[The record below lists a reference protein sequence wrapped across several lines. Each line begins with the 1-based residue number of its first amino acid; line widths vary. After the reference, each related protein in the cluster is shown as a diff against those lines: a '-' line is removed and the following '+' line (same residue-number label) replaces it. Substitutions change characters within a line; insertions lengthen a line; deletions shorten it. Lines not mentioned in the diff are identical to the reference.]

1 MPTARNNEALLTR
14 APAGRHLCQFH
25 HDGETL
31 SRAVALFTGT
41 GLHRGDGVVIVAT
54 PEHTALFLRDLERM
68 EIDATAH
75 QNAGSLVLM
84 DAEETL
90 AQFMHGDVPDWNRF
104 RHTIASVLETLTAQH
119 RRATRAYGEMVSVL
133 WRQGNCPAAIRL
145 EEYWN
150 ELSRSH
156 PFTLFCG
163 YLLDGLETGS
173 YEGPLHEI
181 GRTHTDILPTE
192 DDERLR
198 AAIDDASEEVLGMSF
213 SLTLSFSGREQ
224 AVGEHRL
231 PIGRRTMLWLQRNMP
246 GSSGMI
252 LERARHYYH
261 QERRLNVPPLRLSR

>member
-1 MPTARNNEALLTR
+1 MPTRNNEAMLTR

-25 HDGETL
+25 HDPEKL
-31 SRAVALFTGT
+31 SRAVSLFAGT

-68 EIDATAH
+68 EIDASGY
-75 QNAGSLVLM
+75 QVAGALVLL

-90 AQFMHGDVPDWNRF
+90 AQFMRGEMPDWNRF
-104 RHTIASVLETLTAQH
+104 RQAIASVLESVGASS
-119 RRATRAYGEMVSVL
+119 RGATRAYGEMVSVL
-133 WRQGNCPAAIRL
+133 WRQGNTRGAIRL

-150 ELSRSH
+150 ELNRSH

-163 YLLDGLETGS
+163 YMLDGLEGGS
-173 YEGPLHEI
+173 YDGPIHEI

-198 AAIDDASEEVLGMSF
+198 AAIDAASEDLLGISF

-224 AVGEHRL
+224 SAGEHRL

-252 LERARHYYH
+252 LERARHYYR
-261 QERRLNVPPLRLSR
+261 QFEGRVKGPALRLSR